1 AERTMFYGKGDVYV
15 FRTYANP
22 LKGLKQIPES
32 NFTEKHNTIFGMNAK
47 VALKGEQLLTSFTE
61 GDNSLVVATD
71 SMKNFIQR
79 HAASYEGATLEG
91 FLQYVCE
98 AFLAK
103 YSHLDAVRL
112 EAKEYAF
119 DDIQVGTDKGV
130 VTSDLVFRKS
140 RNEYVTATV
149 EVARTASGTEVV
161 EQASGI
167 ADIQLIKVSGSSF
180 YGYIIDEYTTLA
192 EATDRPLYIFLNI
205 GWAYENQDDAKG
217 DNPANY
223 VAAEQVRDIAASV
236 FHTLDNKSIQHLIY
250 HIGLTILDR
259 FPQLT
264 EVNFGTN
271 NRTWDTVVE
280 GTDGFKGAV
289 FTEPRPPFGFQGF
302 SVHQEDLAREKA
314 SANSEYV
321 AL

>member
-1 AERTMFYGKGDVYV
+1 MTQARTMFYGKGDVYV

-47 VALKGEQLLTSFTE
+47 VALKGEQFLTSFTE

-79 HAASYEGATLEG
+79 HAASYEGSTLEG
-91 FLQYVCE
+91 FLTYVCE
-98 AFLAK
+98 RFLDK

-112 EAKEYAF
+112 EAQEYAF
-119 DDIQVGTDKGV
+119 DDIQVGTSEGIK
-130 VTSDLVFRKS
+130 TSDLVFRKS
-140 RNEYVTATV
+140 RNERATAAV

-161 EQASGI
+161 ELSSGV

-205 GWAYENQDDAKG
+205 GWKYESEQDAFG
-217 DNPANY
+217 ENAANY
-223 VAAEQVRDIAASV
+223 VAAEQVRDIAATV
-236 FHTLDNKSIQHLIY
+236 FHTLENKSIQHLIY
-250 HIGLTILDR
+250 HIGLRILDR
-259 FPQLT
+259 FPQ
-264 EVNFGTN
+264 
-271 NRTWDTVVE
+271 
-280 GTDGFKGAV
+280 
-289 FTEPRPPFGFQGF
+289 
-302 SVHQEDLAREKA
+302 
-314 SANSEYV
+314 
-321 AL
+321 